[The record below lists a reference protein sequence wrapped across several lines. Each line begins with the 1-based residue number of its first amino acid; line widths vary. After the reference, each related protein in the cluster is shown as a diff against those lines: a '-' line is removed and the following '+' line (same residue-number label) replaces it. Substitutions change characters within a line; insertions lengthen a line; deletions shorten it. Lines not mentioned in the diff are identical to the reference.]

1 MERRHFLI
9 SSVLSLGLISQ
20 QAYGSTANT
29 YMSFDVQLND
39 EIVGYSTLT
48 HKKLKNGLEVLVD
61 VEITPKF
68 LGLKF
73 MKYTLK
79 NREVWKKKKLISI
92 DANSS
97 WFGKRYYVKGQRE
110 EVGFRIEGSAFSGVI
125 KETFA
130 TTSYFTPEFLKRSIW
145 VSTQDGTPL
154 EIKTRKLKDKKVSFN
169 DKNYSVTE
177 WEISGDLE
185 LTLQYDEQKN
195 WVGSG
200 FTVGNYPASFIL
212 NNRNNNIHKIWKNS

>member
-20 QAYGSTANT
+20 QAYGSTPKT
-29 YMSFDVQLND
+29 SISFDVLLNG
-39 EIVGYSTLT
+39 EIIGYSNLT

-73 MKYTLK
+73 MKYTLT
-79 NREVWKKKKLISI
+79 NREVWKNKKLISI

-110 EVGFRIEGSAFSGVI
+110 EGGFRIEGSAFSWVI
-125 KETFA
+125 KDSFA
-130 TTSYFTPEFLKRSIW
+130 TTSYFTPEFLKRKIW

-154 EIKTRKLKDKKVSFN
+154 EIKTRKLKNKKVSFN

-200 FTVGNYPASFIL
+200 FTVGKYPASFIL
-212 NNRNNNIHKIWKNS
+212 NNRESNIHKIWKST

>member
-9 SSVLSLGLISQ
+9 SSILSLGLFSQ
-20 QAYGSTANT
+20 QAYGSTPKT
-29 YMSFDVQLND
+29 SVSFDVILNG
-39 EIVGYSTLT
+39 EIVGYSNLT

-73 MKYTLK
+73 MKYTLT
-79 NREVWKKKKLISI
+79 NREVWKNKKLISI

-110 EVGFRIEGSAFSGVI
+110 EGGFKIEGSAFSGVI
-125 KETFA
+125 KDTFA
-130 TTSYFTPEFLKRSIW
+130 TTSYFTPEFLKRKIW

-154 EIKTRKLKDKKVSFN
+154 EIKTRKLKNKKVSFN

-200 FTVGNYPASFIL
+200 FTVGKYPASFIL
-212 NNRNNNIHKIWKNS
+212 NNRESNIHKIWKSS

>member
-20 QAYGSTANT
+20 QAHASIPKTS
-29 YMSFDVQLND
+29 MSFDVLLNE
-39 EIVGYSTLT
+39 EIVGYSNLT
-48 HKKLKNGLEVLVD
+48 HKKLKNGLEVLVE

-79 NREVWKKKKLISI
+79 NREVWKNKKLISM

-97 WFGKRYYVKGQRE
+97 WFGKKYYVKGQRE
-110 EVGFRIEGSAFSGVI
+110 EGGFRIEGSAFSGVI
-125 KETFA
+125 KDTFA
-130 TTSYFTPEFLKRSIW
+130 TTSYFTPEFLKRKIW

-154 EIKTRKLKDKKVSFN
+154 EIKTRKLKNKKVSFN

-200 FTVGNYPASFIL
+200 FTVGKYPASFIL
-212 NNRNNNIHKIWKNS
+212 NNRESNIHKIWKSS

>member
-1 MERRHFLI
+1 MERRHFLF

-20 QAYGSTANT
+20 LAYSSTPN
-29 YMSFDVQLND
+29 SSVNFDVLLND
-39 EIVGYSTLT
+39 EIVGYSNLT
-48 HKKLKNGLEVLVD
+48 HKKLKDGLEVLID

-92 DANSS
+92 DSNSS

-110 EVGFRIEGSAFSGVI
+110 EGGFRIEGSAFSGFI
-125 KETFA
+125 KDNFA
-130 TTSYFTPEFLKRSIW
+130 TTSYFTPDFLKRRIW

-154 EIKTRKLKDKKVSFN
+154 EIKTRKLKNKKISFN

-200 FTVGNYPASFIL
+200 FTVGKYPASFIL
-212 NNRNNNIHKIWKNS
+212 NNRESNIHKIWKSS

>member
-9 SSVLSLGLISQ
+9 SSILSLGLFSQ
-20 QAYGSTANT
+20 QAYGSTPKT
-29 YMSFDVQLND
+29 SVSFDVILNG
-39 EIVGYSTLT
+39 EIVGYSNLT

-73 MKYTLK
+73 MKYTLT
-79 NREVWKKKKLISI
+79 NREVWKNKKLISI

-110 EVGFRIEGSAFSGVI
+110 EEGFRIEGSAFSGVI
-125 KETFA
+125 KDTFA
-130 TTSYFTPEFLKRSIW
+130 TTSYFTPEFLKRKIW

-154 EIKTRKLKDKKVSFN
+154 EIKTRKLKNKNVSFN

-200 FTVGNYPASFIL
+200 FTVGKYPASFIL
-212 NNRNNNIHKIWKNS
+212 NNRESNIHKIWKSS

>member
-20 QAYGSTANT
+20 HAHGSTPKT
-29 YMSFDVQLND
+29 SMSFDVVLND
-39 EIVGYSTLT
+39 EIVGYSNLT
-48 HKKLKNGLEVLVD
+48 YKKLKNGLEVLVD

-79 NREVWKKKKLISI
+79 NREVWKNKKLISI

-110 EVGFRIEGSAFSGVI
+110 DQGFRIEGSAFSGVI
-125 KETFA
+125 KDTFA
-130 TTSYFTPEFLKRSIW
+130 TTSYFTPEFLKRKIW

-154 EIKTRKLKDKKVSFN
+154 DIKTRKLKNKKVSFN

-185 LTLQYDEQKN
+185 LTLQYDKQKN

-212 NNRNNNIHKIWKNS
+212 NNRESNIHKIWKSS

>member
-20 QAYGSTANT
+20 QAHASTPKT
-29 YMSFDVQLND
+29 SMSFDVLLNE
-39 EIVGYSTLT
+39 EIVGYSNLT
-48 HKKLKNGLEVLVD
+48 YKKLKNGLEVLVD
-61 VEITPKF
+61 VEIIPKF

-79 NREVWKKKKLISI
+79 NREVWKNKKLISI

-110 EVGFRIEGSAFSGVI
+110 EGGFRIEGSAFSGVI
-125 KETFA
+125 KDTFA
-130 TTSYFTPEFLKRSIW
+130 TTSYFTPEFLKRKIW

-154 EIKTRKLKDKKVSFN
+154 EIKTRKLKNKKVFFN

-200 FTVGNYPASFIL
+200 FTVGKYPASFIL
-212 NNRNNNIHKIWKNS
+212 NNRESNIHKIWKSS

>member
-1 MERRHFLI
+1 MERRYFLI
-9 SSVLSLGLISQ
+9 SSILSLGLFSQ
-20 QAYGSTANT
+20 QAYGSTPKT
-29 YMSFDVQLND
+29 SVGFDVLLNG
-39 EIVGYSTLT
+39 EIVGYSNLT

-79 NREVWKKKKLISI
+79 NREVWKNKKLISI

-110 EVGFRIEGSAFSGVI
+110 EGGFKIEGSAFSGVI
-125 KETFA
+125 KDTFA
-130 TTSYFTPEFLKRSIW
+130 TTSYFTPEFLKRKIW

-154 EIKTRKLKDKKVSFN
+154 EIKTRKLKNKKVSFN
-169 DKNYSVTE
+169 DKNYSITE

-185 LTLQYDEQKN
+185 LTLQYDQEKN

-212 NNRNNNIHKIWKNS
+212 NNRKNNIHKIWKNS

>member
-9 SSVLSLGLISQ
+9 SSFLSLGLISQ
-20 QAYGSTANT
+20 KAYSSTPKT
-29 YMSFDVQLND
+29 SMTFDVLLND
-39 EIVGYSTLT
+39 EKVGYSTLN
-48 HKKLKNGLEVLVD
+48 HKKLKNSLEVLVD
-61 VEITPKF
+61 VEIMPQF

-110 EVGFRIEGSAFSGVI
+110 KSGFRIEGSAFSGVI
-125 KETFA
+125 KDTFA
-130 TTSYFTPEFLKRSIW
+130 TTSYFTPEFLKRRIW

-154 EIKTRKLKDKKVSFN
+154 EIKTRKLKNKKVSFN

-177 WEISGDLE
+177 WEISGDLN

-212 NNRNNNIHKIWKNS
+212 NNRNINIHKIWKNS

>member
-9 SSVLSLGLISQ
+9 SSILSLGLFSP
-20 QAYGSTANT
+20 QAYGSTPKT
-29 YMSFDVQLND
+29 SVSFKVLLNG
-39 EIVGYSTLT
+39 EIVGYSNLT
-48 HKKLKNGLEVLVD
+48 HKKLKDSLEVLID

-73 MKYTLK
+73 MKYTLT
-79 NREVWKKKKLISI
+79 NREVWKNKKLISI

-125 KETFA
+125 KDTFA
-130 TTSYFTPEFLKRSIW
+130 TTSYFTPEFLKRKIW

-154 EIKTRKLKDKKVSFN
+154 EIKTRKLKNKKVSFN

-200 FTVGNYPASFIL
+200 FTVGKYPASFIL
-212 NNRNNNIHKIWKNS
+212 NNRESNIHKIWKSS

>member
-9 SSVLSLGLISQ
+9 SSILSLGLFSQ
-20 QAYGSTANT
+20 KAYGSTPKT
-29 YMSFDVQLND
+29 SVSFDVLLNG
-39 EIVGYSTLT
+39 EIVGYSNLT

-73 MKYTLK
+73 MKYTLT
-79 NREVWKKKKLISI
+79 NREVWKNKKLISI

-110 EVGFRIEGSAFSGVI
+110 EGGFRIEGSAFSGVI
-125 KETFA
+125 KDTFA
-130 TTSYFTPEFLKRSIW
+130 TTSYFTPEFLKRKIW

-154 EIKTRKLKDKKVSFN
+154 EIKTRKLKNKKMSFN

-200 FTVGNYPASFIL
+200 FTVGKYPASFIL
-212 NNRNNNIHKIWKNS
+212 NNRESNIHKIWKSS

>member
-20 QAYGSTANT
+20 KAHASTPKT
-29 YMSFDVQLND
+29 SLSFDVLLNE
-39 EIVGYSTLT
+39 EIVGYSNLT
-48 HKKLKNGLEVLVD
+48 YKKLKNGLEVLVD
-61 VEITPKF
+61 VEIIPKF

-79 NREVWKKKKLISI
+79 NREVWKNEKLISI

-110 EVGFRIEGSAFSGVI
+110 EGGFRIEGSAFSGVI
-125 KETFA
+125 KDTFA
-130 TTSYFTPEFLKRSIW
+130 TTSYFTPEFLKRRIW

-154 EIKTRKLKDKKVSFN
+154 EIKTRRHWSSPCQQML
-169 DKNYSVTE
+169 TE
-177 WEISGDLE
+177 P
-185 LTLQYDEQKN
+185 
-195 WVGSG
+195 VGA
-200 FTVGNYPASFIL
+200 ASRCI
-212 NNRNNNIHKIWKNS
+212 

>member
-1 MERRHFLI
+1 MKRRHFLI
-9 SSVLSLGLISQ
+9 SSVFSLGLISQ

-29 YMSFDVQLND
+29 YISFDVLLND
-39 EIVGYSTLT
+39 EIVGYSNLT
-48 HKKLKNGLEVLVD
+48 YKKLKSGLEVLVD

-79 NREVWKKKKLISI
+79 NREVWKKKELISI

-97 WFGKRYYVKGQRE
+97 WFGKKYYVKGLRE
-110 EVGFRIEGSAFSGVI
+110 EGGFRIEGSAFSGVI
-125 KETFA
+125 KDTFA

-154 EIKTRKLKDKKVSFN
+154 EIKTRKLRNKKVSFN
-169 DKNYSVTE
+169 DKDYSVTE
-177 WEISGDLE
+177 WEVSGDLE
-185 LTLQYDEQKN
+185 LTLQYDHQKN

-200 FTVGNYPASFIL
+200 FTVGNYPARFIL
-212 NNRNNNIHKIWKNS
+212 NNRKNNIHKIWKNS

>member
-9 SSVLSLGLISQ
+9 SSILSLGLFSQ
-20 QAYGSTANT
+20 QAYGSTPKT
-29 YMSFDVQLND
+29 SVSFDVILNG
-39 EIVGYSTLT
+39 EIVGYSNLT

-73 MKYTLK
+73 MKYTLT
-79 NREVWKKKKLISI
+79 NREVWKNKKLISI

-110 EVGFRIEGSAFSGVI
+110 EGGFRIEGSAFSGVI
-125 KETFA
+125 KDTFA
-130 TTSYFTPEFLKRSIW
+130 TTSYFTPEFLKRKIW

-154 EIKTRKLKDKKVSFN
+154 EIKTRKLKNKKVFFN

-200 FTVGNYPASFIL
+200 FTVGKYPASFIL
-212 NNRNNNIHKIWKNS
+212 NNRESNIHKIWKSS

>member
-1 MERRHFLI
+1 MKRRHFLI
-9 SSVLSLGLISQ
+9 SSVFSLGFISQ
-20 QAYGSTANT
+20 QAYGSAAKNHI
-29 YMSFDVQLND
+29 SFDVLLND
-39 EIVGYSTLT
+39 EIVGYSNLT
-48 HKKLKNGLEVLVD
+48 YKKVKSGLEVLVD

-73 MKYTLK
+73 MKYTLQ
-79 NREVWKKKKLISI
+79 NREVWKKKELVSI

-97 WFGKRYYVKGQRE
+97 WFGKKYYVKGLRDE
-110 EVGFRIEGSAFSGVI
+110 GGFRIKGSAFSGVI

-130 TTSYFTPEFLKRSIW
+130 TTSYFTPEFLKRKIW

-154 EIKTRKLKDKKVSFN
+154 EIKTRKLKKEKMSFN
-169 DKNYSVTE
+169 DKNYSVTQ

-195 WVGSG
+195 WVGSD

-212 NNRNNNIHKIWKNS
+212 KKRKNNIHKIWKKS

>member
-9 SSVLSLGLISQ
+9 SSILSLGLFSQ
-20 QAYGSTANT
+20 QAYGSTPKT
-29 YMSFDVQLND
+29 SVSFDVILNG
-39 EIVGYSTLT
+39 EIVGYSNLT

-73 MKYTLK
+73 MKYTLT
-79 NREVWKKKKLISI
+79 NREVWKNKKLISI

-110 EVGFRIEGSAFSGVI
+110 EGGFRIEGSAFSGVI
-125 KETFA
+125 KDTFA
-130 TTSYFTPEFLKRSIW
+130 TTSYFTPEFLKRKIW

-154 EIKTRKLKDKKVSFN
+154 EIKTRKLKNKNVSFN

-200 FTVGNYPASFIL
+200 FTVGKYPASFIL
-212 NNRNNNIHKIWKNS
+212 NNRESNIHKIWKSS

>member
-9 SSVLSLGLISQ
+9 SSILSLGLFSQ
-20 QAYGSTANT
+20 QAYGSTPKT
-29 YMSFDVQLND
+29 SVSFDVILNG
-39 EIVGYSTLT
+39 EIVGYSNLT

-73 MKYTLK
+73 MKYTLT
-79 NREVWKKKKLISI
+79 NREVWKNKKLISI

-110 EVGFRIEGSAFSGVI
+110 EGGFRIEGSGFSGVI
-125 KETFA
+125 KDTFA
-130 TTSYFTPEFLKRSIW
+130 TTSYFTPDFLKRRIW

-154 EIKTRKLKDKKVSFN
+154 EIKTRKLRNKEVSFN

-200 FTVGNYPASFIL
+200 FTVGKYPASFIL
-212 NNRNNNIHKIWKNS
+212 NNRESNIHKIWKSS

>member
-1 MERRHFLI
+1 
-9 SSVLSLGLISQ
+9 
-20 QAYGSTANT
+20 
-29 YMSFDVQLND
+29 
-39 EIVGYSTLT
+39 
-48 HKKLKNGLEVLVD
+48 
-61 VEITPKF
+61 
-68 LGLKF
+68 

-92 DANSS
+92 NANSS
-97 WFGKRYYVKGQRE
+97 WFGKKYYVKGQRE
-110 EVGFRIEGSAFSGVI
+110 ESGFRIEGSAFSGVI
-125 KETFA
+125 KDTFA
-130 TTSYFTPEFLKRSIW
+130 TTSYFTPEFLKRKIW

-154 EIKTRKLKDKKVSFN
+154 EIKTRKLKNKNVSFK

-200 FTVGNYPASFIL
+200 FTVGNYPANFIL
-212 NNRNNNIHKIWKNS
+212 NNRESNIHKIWKSS

>member
-9 SSVLSLGLISQ
+9 SSILSLGLFSQ
-20 QAYGSTANT
+20 QAYGSTPKT
-29 YMSFDVQLND
+29 SVSFDVILNG
-39 EIVGYSTLT
+39 EIVGYSNLT

-73 MKYTLK
+73 MKYTLT
-79 NREVWKKKKLISI
+79 NREVWKSKKLISI

-110 EVGFRIEGSAFSGVI
+110 EGGFRIEGSAFSGVI
-125 KETFA
+125 KDTFA
-130 TTSYFTPEFLKRSIW
+130 TTSYFTPEFLKRKIW

-154 EIKTRKLKDKKVSFN
+154 EIKTRKLKNKKVSFN

-200 FTVGNYPASFIL
+200 FTVGKYPASFIL
-212 NNRNNNIHKIWKNS
+212 NNRESNIHKIWKSS

>member
-9 SSVLSLGLISQ
+9 SSILSLGLISQ
-20 QAYGSTANT
+20 QAYGSTPNT
-29 YMSFDVQLND
+29 SMSFDVLLNG
-39 EIVGYSTLT
+39 EIVGHSNLT

-73 MKYTLK
+73 MKYTLT
-79 NREVWKKKKLISI
+79 NREVWKNKKLISI

-110 EVGFRIEGSAFSGVI
+110 EGGFRIEGSAFSGVI
-125 KETFA
+125 KDTFA
-130 TTSYFTPEFLKRSIW
+130 TTSYFTPEFLKRKIW

-154 EIKTRKLKDKKVSFN
+154 EIKTRKLKNKKVFFN

-200 FTVGNYPASFIL
+200 FTVGKYPASFIL
-212 NNRNNNIHKIWKNS
+212 NNRESNIHKIWKSS

>member
-20 QAYGSTANT
+20 QAHASTPKT
-29 YMSFDVQLND
+29 SMSFDVLLNE
-39 EIVGYSTLT
+39 EIVGYSNLT
-48 HKKLKNGLEVLVD
+48 YKKLKNGLEVLVD
-61 VEITPKF
+61 VEIIPKF

-79 NREVWKKKKLISI
+79 NREVWKNKKLISI

-110 EVGFRIEGSAFSGVI
+110 EGGFKIEGSAFSGVI
-125 KETFA
+125 KDTFA
-130 TTSYFTPEFLKRSIW
+130 TTSYFTPEFLKRKIW

-154 EIKTRKLKDKKVSFN
+154 EIKTRKLKNKKVSFN
-169 DKNYSVTE
+169 DKNFSVTE

-185 LTLQYDEQKN
+185 LTLQYDEQQN

-200 FTVGNYPASFIL
+200 FTVGKYPASFIL
-212 NNRNNNIHKIWKNS
+212 NNRESNIHKIWKSS

>member
-9 SSVLSLGLISQ
+9 SSILSLGLFSQ
-20 QAYGSTANT
+20 QAYGSTPKT
-29 YMSFDVQLND
+29 SVSFDVLLND
-39 EIVGYSTLT
+39 EIVGYSNLT

-73 MKYTLK
+73 IKYTLT
-79 NREVWKKKKLISI
+79 NREVWTNKKLISI

-97 WFGKRYYVKGQRE
+97 WFGKKYYVKGQRE
-110 EVGFRIEGSAFSGVI
+110 EGGFRIEGSAFSGVI
-125 KETFA
+125 KDTFA
-130 TTSYFTPEFLKRSIW
+130 TTSYFTPEFLKRKIW

-154 EIKTRKLKDKKVSFN
+154 KIKTRKLKNKQMSFN

-200 FTVGNYPASFIL
+200 FTVGKYPASFIL
-212 NNRNNNIHKIWKNS
+212 NNRESNIHKIWKSS

>member
-1 MERRHFLI
+1 MERRQFLI

-20 QAYGSTANT
+20 QAYGSTPKT
-29 YMSFDVQLND
+29 SVSFDVLLND
-39 EIVGYSTLT
+39 DIVGYSNLT

-68 LGLKF
+68 LGLRF

-79 NREVWKKKKLISI
+79 NREVWKNRKLISI

-97 WFGKRYYVKGQRE
+97 WFGKKYYVRGHRE
-110 EVGFRIEGSAFSGVI
+110 EGGFRIEGSAFSGVI
-125 KETFA
+125 KDTFA
-130 TTSYFTPEFLKRSIW
+130 TTSYFTPEFLKRRIW

-154 EIKTRKLKDKKVSFN
+154 EIKSRKLKDKKVFFN

-185 LTLQYDEQKN
+185 LTLQYDKQKN

-200 FTVGNYPASFIL
+200 FTVGKYPASFIL
-212 NNRNNNIHKIWKNS
+212 NSRESNIHKIWKSS

>member
-9 SSVLSLGLISQ
+9 SSILSLGLISQ
-20 QAYGSTANT
+20 QAYGSTPKT
-29 YMSFDVQLND
+29 SVSFDVLLNG
-39 EIVGYSTLT
+39 EIVGYSNLT

-73 MKYTLK
+73 MKYTLT
-79 NREVWKKKKLISI
+79 NREVWKNKKLISI

-110 EVGFRIEGSAFSGVI
+110 EGGFRIEGSAFSGVI
-125 KETFA
+125 KDNFA
-130 TTSYFTPEFLKRSIW
+130 TTSYFTPEFLKRKIW

-154 EIKTRKLKDKKVSFN
+154 EIKTRKLKNKKVSFN

-200 FTVGNYPASFIL
+200 FTVGKYPASFIL
-212 NNRNNNIHKIWKNS
+212 NNRESNIHKIWKSS